1 MYFNHVV
8 NNRKRSKIAH
18 IVEDKHF
25 NEMIAAFFKINLLFQ
40 NFAHP
45 RHDEWNK
52 FLYTTQELRNQSEE
66 DLEKKDRMR
75 IPLYSV

>member
-1 MYFNHVV
+1 M
-8 NNRKRSKIAH
+8 
-18 IVEDKHF
+18 
-25 NEMIAAFFKINLLFQ
+25 NESQ

-52 FLYTTQELRNQSEE
+52 FLYTTQELRSQSEE

-75 IPLYSV
+75 IPLYAV